1 MAYGLVESLT
11 ALIKSTA
18 DEITKEALSNLTKE
32 LEDKEKD
39 AYESDYDGV
48 RHTCLRKYRIT
59 LTFITQMK
67 ELCKPRS

>member
-39 AYESDYDGV
+39 AYESGLAWGPFT
-48 RHTCLRKYRIT
+48 HA
-59 LTFITQMK
+59 
-67 ELCKPRS
+67 